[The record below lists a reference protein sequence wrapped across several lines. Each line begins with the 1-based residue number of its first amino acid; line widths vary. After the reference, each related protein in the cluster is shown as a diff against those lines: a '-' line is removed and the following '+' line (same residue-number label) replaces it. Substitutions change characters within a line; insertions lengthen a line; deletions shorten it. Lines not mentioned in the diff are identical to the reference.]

1 MPFPRKFKSLLEIEL
16 EDVEVPDHA
25 WIVYAVCGCYQGS
38 CGWGGWILEA
48 AIKGEGAGRR
58 ILPSADPLWCPR
70 CGKDL
75 FRTEAA
81 LRMVPS
87 DDQRPVHGY
96 PGVDYE
102 VAPVEFED

>member
-1 MPFPRKFKSLLEIEL
+1 MPFPRKFKPLLDIEL

-25 WIVYAVCGCYQGS
+25 WITYAVCGGHQDS

-48 AIKGEGAGRR
+48 ALQGDAANPR
-58 ILPSADPLWCPR
+58 ILPSADPLLCPR

-75 FRTEAA
+75 FRTGAA

-87 DDQRPVHGY
+87 QDQRPPHGY
-96 PGVDYE
+96 LGVDYE
-102 VAPVEFED
+102 VVPMEFED